1 MIKDNLYQPFE
12 LVLKEYMDVCPRG
25 KHAHTFF
32 EIIYIVS
39 GSGIQYI
46 NDSELTYSSGD
57 LFLVGPNDSH
67 LFKIETLSQFFF
79 IRFNNIFVQTSK
91 DKSELVHQLD
101 QILQNAKNEH
111 GNIVSNDEDKKTVIQ
126 LMGILISEH
135 LKNDI
140 YHDQLINSLVN
151 SILLIVSRN
160 ISNFFSEIVDE
171 TSEVKT
177 INILNYIQS
186 NIYYPE
192 KLRVEVMSIVFSMS
206 EKYLG
211 RYFKKHTNETL
222 QHYIMNYKV
231 KLIENRLLHS
241 NYRISEIAYEFGF
254 TDKSHLNRMFKKY
267 KGISPSDL
275 KKGLSR
281 ES

>member
-39 GSGIQYI
+39 GSGVQYI
-46 NDSELTYSSGD
+46 NDIEFTYSSGD

-67 LFKIETLSQFFF
+67 LFKIESVSQFFF
-79 IRFNNIFVQTSK
+79 IRFNNIFVQRSK
-91 DKSELVHQLD
+91 DKSELIHQLD

-111 GNIVSNDEDKKTVIQ
+111 GNIITNGDDQKAVIE
-126 LMGILISEH
+126 LMGILIGEH
-135 LKNDI
+135 LKKDI
-140 YHDQLINSLVN
+140 YHNQLIDCLVN
-151 SILLIVSRN
+151 SILLIVGRN
-160 ISNFFSEIVDE
+160 VSNFFLEIIDE
-171 TSEVKT
+171 TSEVTT
-177 INILNYIQS
+177 IRMLNYIQS
-186 NIYYPE
+186 NIYFPE
-192 KLRVEVMSIVFSMS
+192 KLKVEVMSIVFSMS

-267 KGISPSDL
+267 KGISPSNL
-275 KKGLSR
+275 KRGLSR
-281 ES
+281 EA